1 MSEITVEATGLKV
14 ESVAYRSPAWHAGV
28 LPGDEVV
35 RVEGFPVLDVVDF
48 RFRSSEPS
56 FRMTVVR
63 GGKEVDLV
71 VERGE
76 NEDLGMT
83 FVFPLG
89 DGIHRCHNKC
99 IFCFIH
105 QMPKGMRRSLYV
117 MDDDFRLSFLHGNY
131 VTLTNLS
138 REEYER
144 IKEQKLSPL
153 YVSVHSTDPELRGFL
168 LGRGEPDPI
177 WNKLDDLT
185 GAGIDIHAQIV
196 VCPGINDGESFLQ
209 TIEDLSALHRRRT
222 GRQAGVLSVAVVPVG
237 LTKHRKNL
245 YPLRAVDF
253 SFATAMLEEIFR
265 LRKKFRACLGTSFVF
280 PADEWFFYAKRP
292 IPGRRFY
299 EDFPQFEDGVGTCR
313 VFLDEAKRA
322 LRKPLRRKVKE
333 RLTLVTAPLPYSIL
347 EGFAREMGERAGIEV
362 DTCVVDNQFFGERI
376 TVAGLIT
383 GSDLIR
389 VLASVR
395 PRGIVALPEIALRE
409 GFLFLDDLTVEDVRR
424 RTGCDVRVCP
434 IQPGRFLHQWLPA
447 QG

>member
-1 MSEITVEATGLKV
+1 
-14 ESVAYRSPAWHAGV
+14 
-28 LPGDEVV
+28 
-35 RVEGFPVLDVVDF
+35 
-48 RFRSSEPS
+48 
-56 FRMTVVR
+56 
-63 GGKEVDLV
+63 
-71 VERGE
+71 
-76 NEDLGMT
+76 
-83 FVFPLG
+83 
-89 DGIHRCHNKC
+89 
-99 IFCFIH
+99 
-105 QMPKGMRRSLYV
+105 
-117 MDDDFRLSFLHGNY
+117 
-131 VTLTNLS
+131 
-138 REEYER
+138 
-144 IKEQKLSPL
+144 
-153 YVSVHSTDPELRGFL
+153 
-168 LGRGEPDPI
+168 
-177 WNKLDDLT
+177 
-185 GAGIDIHAQIV
+185 
-196 VCPGINDGESFLQ
+196 
-209 TIEDLSALHRRRT
+209 
-222 GRQAGVLSVAVVPVG
+222 VAVVPVG

-434 IQPGRFLHQWLPA
+434 IQPWRFLHQWLPA